1 MSISRPRVLAR
12 GIAALA
18 FAIVF
23 ATFTIA
29 TPFFGEGR
37 NVIAP
42 AVACGV
48 AAVALAGLAMSAF
61 SLYDGASPNARTPFR
76 IAHVGVFAIPVAG
89 LVTGAVIAA
98 VDGDAA
104 VFGVAVW
111 GTAIPWLVHLF
122 LIRGQAR
129 DLRSAAQQA

>member
-1 MSISRPRVLAR
+1 MTSSRPRVLAR

-18 FAIVF
+18 FALIF

-29 TPFFGEGR
+29 TPFFGEGQA
-37 NVIAP
+37 VIAP
-42 AVACGV
+42 AVAGGV

-61 SLYDGASPNARTPFR
+61 ALYDGASRNARTPFR

-89 LVTGAVIAA
+89 LVTGV
-98 VDGDAA
+98 VVWLTSGDAA
-104 VFGVAVW
+104 VLGVAAW
-111 GTAIPWLVHLF
+111 GTGLAWLIHLF

-129 DLRSAAQQA
+129 DLRSAGN

>member
-1 MSISRPRVLAR
+1 MTSSRPRILAR

-18 FAIVF
+18 FALIF

-29 TPFFGEGR
+29 TPFFGQGR
-37 NVIAP
+37 NIIAP

-61 SLYDGASPNARTPFR
+61 ALYDGASRNARTPFR
-76 IAHVGVFAIPVAG
+76 VAHVGVFAIPVAG
-89 LVTGAVIAA
+89 LVTGAVVAA

-104 VFGVAVW
+104 IFGVAAW
-111 GTAIPWLVHLF
+111 STAIAWLVHLF

-129 DLRSAAQQA
+129 DLRSAAQ